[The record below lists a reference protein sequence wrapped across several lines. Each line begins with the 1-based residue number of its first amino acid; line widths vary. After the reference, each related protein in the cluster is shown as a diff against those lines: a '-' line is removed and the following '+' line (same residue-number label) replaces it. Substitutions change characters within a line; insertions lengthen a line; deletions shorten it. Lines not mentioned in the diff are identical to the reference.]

1 MRTYQSYKKV
11 FDCTLR
17 AALGLRRNGMEL
29 VNLRQMC
36 ELLNVSRRSIQCYE
50 EAGLLMPTTKNKY
63 GHLLYDEKAL
73 HRAEM
78 IKFLQQLGFKLRE
91 VKDIIDAPNNV
102 MKEALGRRVKE
113 LEDETGKLS
122 QIIQKAKEYIEYL
135 N

>member
-1 MRTYQSYKKV
+1 
-11 FDCTLR
+11 
-17 AALGLRRNGMEL
+17 
-29 VNLRQMC
+29 
-36 ELLNVSRRSIQCYE
+36 
-50 EAGLLMPTTKNKY
+50 MPTTKNKY

-102 MKEALGRRVKE
+102 MKEALERRVKE